1 MGRRAA
7 STSVSPPTSAS
18 VGPPRQLT
26 VWCPQWPVVAA
37 GAEAGVPAAVL
48 HANRVVAASP
58 AAQAEGVVPGMRRRE
73 AQRACPTVALLPHD
87 PVRDARAFELVPSAL
102 EQVVARLEVARP
114 GLVRFTTRG
123 PARYHG
129 GDEPLARTVAEVVI
143 RALGTRAEVGGLV
156 GVGVGDGRFASAIAA
171 RRASEQAM
179 PVVVP
184 TGRSGAFLAPMPVGL
199 LADGALLPELHGPG
213 LTERLALVDL
223 FGRLGLL
230 SLGSVAALAAADVAG
245 RFGVVGRAAHRQA
258 GGHDELPPA
267 ADVPPVEWSVG
278 TEIEP
283 PVHEA
288 GPVAF
293 VAKALADDL
302 LARLAAHG
310 LACVQVVVVVETE
323 HGERRERSW
332 RRVPAFSAAAIV
344 ERVRWQL
351 EGWGVGVDA
360 PSGGVAMVR
369 LVPAEVV
376 AATGHQLGFWG
387 GSTQA
392 DERAWRAVAR
402 LVGQVGTDG
411 VLVPVWR
418 GGRGPGAP
426 WALVEA
432 ATADPDGRAAA
443 VRPPAAGPGPW
454 PGRLPDP
461 LPAVVHRGD
470 DRSPAEV
477 VDDAGQRVQVSGR
490 GALSAAPVLVTLAGA
505 PPRRVTAWAGP
516 WPVEER
522 WWDPAHGRRQARVQ
536 VVTEGGA
543 AWLFA
548 CEQGRWWVD
557 ACYA

>member
-1 MGRRAA
+1 M
-7 STSVSPPTSAS
+7 
-18 VGPPRQLT
+18 PPRQLT

-37 GAEAGVPAAVL
+37 GVDAGVPAAVL
-48 HANRVVAASP
+48 HANRVVAATP
-58 AAQAEGVVPGMRRRE
+58 TAQTEGVVPGQRRRE
-73 AQRACPTVALLPHD
+73 AQRACPSVVLLDHD
-87 PVRDARAFELVPSAL
+87 PVRDARAFEVVPSAL

-123 PARYHG
+123 PSRYHK
-129 GDEPLARTVAEVVI
+129 GDEPLARRVGEVVI
-143 RALGTRAEVGGLV
+143 GALGPRAAVGGCV
-156 GVGVGDGRFASAIAA
+156 GVGVADGRFASAIAA
-171 RRASEQAM
+171 RRASERAA
-179 PVVVP
+179 PVVVAP
-184 TGRSGAFLAPMPVGL
+184 GDAARFLAPMPVGL
-199 LADGALLPELHGPG
+199 LADGSLLPEVHGPM

-223 FGRLGLL
+223 FGRLGLTT
-230 SLGSVAALAAADVAG
+230 LGAVAALAPADVAG
-245 RFGVVGRAAHRQA
+245 RFGEVGRIAHRQA
-258 GGHDELPPA
+258 AGLDELPPA

-278 TEIEP
+278 TELEP

-293 VAKALADDL
+293 VAKSLADDL
-302 LARLAAHG
+302 LARLAEHG

-360 PSGGVAMVR
+360 PSGGVALVR
-369 LVPAEVV
+369 LVPVEVV
-376 AATGHQLGFWG
+376 AATGQQLGFWG

-402 LVGQVGTDG
+402 LVGHLGTEG

-432 ATADPDGRAAA
+432 ATADPEGRAVA
-443 VRPPAAGPGPW
+443 VRPPTTGGGPGPW

-461 LPAVVHRGD
+461 LPAVVARGD

-477 VDDAGQRVQVSGR
+477 VDGDGRRVQVSGR
-490 GALSAAPVLVTLAGA
+490 GALSAPPVTVALAGA

-543 AWLFA
+543 AWLLA